1 MSAAVSDT
9 AEVKSED
16 KKQIENEEREKMLN
30 EENKKTATE
39 DMEEVQEEK
48 PQDEEVVIKPAK
60 REGEGEVEK
69 MKKAL
74 EESEKESGKKKIP
87 IGGIKMPG
95 FLRSRSREKT
105 KVRMSSAWQR
115 VVRMKQHRVHRKSEF
130 RRSVFTFYFIP
141 DIFLSSF
148 PLSFHLG

>member
-1 MSAAVSDT
+1 MSTALSDT
-9 AEVKSED
+9 TEVKSED
-16 KKQIENEEREKMLN
+16 KKEIEDEEREKMLN
-30 EENKKTATE
+30 EENKRTTTGGL
-39 DMEEVQEEK
+39 EEVEEEK
-48 PQDEEVVIKPAK
+48 PQQEVVIKPVK

-105 KVRMSSAWQR
+105 KVRTLTQQR
-115 VVRMKQHRVHRKSEF
+115 EIEH
-130 RRSVFTFYFIP
+130 
-141 DIFLSSF
+141 
-148 PLSFHLG
+148 G

>member
-1 MSAAVSDT
+1 V
-9 AEVKSED
+9 
-16 KKQIENEEREKMLN
+16 R
-30 EENKKTATE
+30 
-39 DMEEVQEEK
+39 
-48 PQDEEVVIKPAK
+48 

-105 KVRMSSAWQR
+105 KVRTR
-115 VVRMKQHRVHRKSEF
+115 VTGPS
-130 RRSVFTFYFIP
+130 
-141 DIFLSSF
+141 
-148 PLSFHLG
+148 

>member
-1 MSAAVSDT
+1 MSTTGSNT
-9 AEVKSED
+9 TEEKSED
-16 KKQIENEEREKMLN
+16 KKEIEDEEREKMLN
-30 EENKKTATE
+30 EENKRTTTDE
-39 DMEEVQEEK
+39 QEVVEEEEK
-48 PQDEEVVIKPAK
+48 PQQEAVIKPVR

-105 KVRMSSAWQR
+105 KVHMLIVTPHNKTEPKVLYVA
-115 VVRMKQHRVHRKSEF
+115 
-130 RRSVFTFYFIP
+130 
-141 DIFLSSF
+141 
-148 PLSFHLG
+148 

>member
-1 MSAAVSDT
+1 MSTTVGNT
-9 AEVKSED
+9 AEEKSED
-16 KKQIENEEREKMLN
+16 KKEIEDEEREKMLN
-30 EENKKTATE
+30 EENKRTSTGG
-39 DMEEVQEEK
+39 QEEDDE
-48 PQDEEVVIKPAK
+48 PQPVR

-105 KVRMSSAWQR
+105 KVRTAL
-115 VVRMKQHRVHRKSEF
+115 VTG
-130 RRSVFTFYFIP
+130 RS
-141 DIFLSSF
+141 
-148 PLSFHLG
+148 

>member
-1 MSAAVSDT
+1 MSTTESNT
-9 AEVKSED
+9 TEEKSED
-16 KKQIENEEREKMLN
+16 KKEIEDEEREKMLN
-30 EENKKTATE
+30 EENKRTTTDE
-39 DMEEVQEEK
+39 QEVVEEEEK
-48 PQDEEVVIKPAK
+48 PQEEAVIKPVR

-105 KVRMSSAWQR
+105 KVHMLIRDATRQNGTDSLVLCMISTLR
-115 VVRMKQHRVHRKSEF
+115 VID
-130 RRSVFTFYFIP
+130 T
-141 DIFLSSF
+141 
-148 PLSFHLG
+148 LSFVSFFDAFASD

>member
-1 MSAAVSDT
+1 MSTTESNT
-9 AEVKSED
+9 ADEKSED
-16 KKQIENEEREKMLN
+16 KKEIEDEEREKMLN
-30 EENKKTATE
+30 EENKRTSTGGQ
-39 DMEEVQEEK
+39 EEVRVEDQE
-48 PQDEEVVIKPAK
+48 PQQVAVIKPVR

-105 KVRMSSAWQR
+105 KVRAAYLWSLVTQENKTDLISS
-115 VVRMKQHRVHRKSEF
+115 VLL
-130 RRSVFTFYFIP
+130 T
-141 DIFLSSF
+141 
-148 PLSFHLG
+148 

>member
-1 MSAAVSDT
+1 MSTTVDNT
-9 AEVKSED
+9 AEEKSED
-16 KKQIENEEREKMLN
+16 KKEIEDEEREKMLN
-30 EENKKTATE
+30 EENKRAVTGGQ
-39 DMEEVQEEK
+39 EEVQEEEEA
-48 PQDEEVVIKPAK
+48 PQQEVVIKPVR

-105 KVRMSSAWQR
+105 KVRTA
-115 VVRMKQHRVHRKSEF
+115 
-130 RRSVFTFYFIP
+130 P
-141 DIFLSSF
+141 C
-148 PLSFHLG
+148 

>member
-1 MSAAVSDT
+1 MSTTGSNT
-9 AEVKSED
+9 TEEKSED
-16 KKQIENEEREKMLN
+16 KKEIEDEEREKMLN
-30 EENKKTATE
+30 EENKRTTTDE
-39 DMEEVQEEK
+39 QEVVEEEEK
-48 PQDEEVVIKPAK
+48 PQQEAVIKPVR

-105 KVRMSSAWQR
+105 KVHMLMVTPRDKTEPR
-115 VVRMKQHRVHRKSEF
+115 VLYVA
-130 RRSVFTFYFIP
+130 
-141 DIFLSSF
+141 
-148 PLSFHLG
+148 

>member
-1 MSAAVSDT
+1 MSET
-9 AEVKSED
+9 TEIKSED
-16 KKQIENEEREKMLN
+16 KKEIEDEEREKMLN
-30 EENKKTATE
+30 EENKRTSTAGV
-39 DMEEVQEEK
+39 EEVEEDKMQQET
-48 PQDEEVVIKPAK
+48 VIRPVR

-105 KVRMSSAWQR
+105 KVGASTRERESKR
-115 VVRMKQHRVHRKSEF
+115 EL
-130 RRSVFTFYFIP
+130 
-141 DIFLSSF
+141 D
-148 PLSFHLG
+148 G

>member
-1 MSAAVSDT
+1 MSTTGSNT
-9 AEVKSED
+9 TEEKSED
-16 KKQIENEEREKMLN
+16 KKEIEDEEREKMLN
-30 EENKKTATE
+30 EENKRTTTDEQEVVEEE
-39 DMEEVQEEK
+39 DK
-48 PQDEEVVIKPAK
+48 PQQEAVIKPVR

-105 KVRMSSAWQR
+105 KVHVLIMTPHDKTEPYVLHVARE
-115 VVRMKQHRVHRKSEF
+115 HRWCYTHF
-130 RRSVFTFYFIP
+130 VFWL
-141 DIFLSSF
+141 FLCSQANSC
-148 PLSFHLG
+148 S

>member
-1 MSAAVSDT
+1 MSTAVSNT
-9 AEVKSED
+9 TEEKSED
-16 KKQIENEEREKMLN
+16 KKEIEDEEREKMLN
-30 EENKKTATE
+30 EENKRTTTE
-39 DMEEVQEEK
+39 EQEEVEEEEEK
-48 PQDEEVVIKPAK
+48 PQQEAVIKPVR

-105 KVRMSSAWQR
+105 KVRTLITS
-115 VVRMKQHRVHRKSEF
+115 
-130 RRSVFTFYFIP
+130 RS
-141 DIFLSSF
+141 
-148 PLSFHLG
+148 